1 MVRLAFLA
9 VILYFSLLY
18 LAAGV
23 YNPFIYFRFVTIQHP
38 RKPVLPP

>member
-1 MVRLAFLA
+1 MALMTEQMVRLAFLA

-23 YNPFIYFRFVTIQHP
+23 YNPFIYFRF
-38 RKPVLPP
+38 